1 MPVRNGGA
9 HRNRGIVM
17 PSPIGTSSGS
27 FLTTKAVWNP
37 LLELLEQRKVIP
49 VIGPDVVLVDTD
61 EHGRIPITQFLA
73 KRTAE
78 LLELPAADADAGPET
93 LNDVACRW
101 SATGE
106 PIAEVYAAVHEALLE
121 QPLEPSEE
129 LVKLA
134 NIRAFDL
141 YVTTTF
147 DDLLER
153 ALDNAR
159 YDGKRVTRSY
169 AYSPDR
175 FEDIPDQKAGLAQ
188 ASIPTV
194 YHLLG
199 KVSATP
205 AYAVTDEDTLEYIH
219 ALQSENRRPNN
230 LLEELGAHSL
240 LIIGSGYGDW
250 LARFFLRIT
259 KHKRLSLLEEPS
271 NYMADERTRNDVA
284 FKQFLRHFSKQTKV
298 LDVVGVEFIDELASR
313 WVDRQG
319 NAQQEP
325 VKQPSDERGVFI
337 SYAHEDFD
345 TVHLLVDALRRV
357 NVPVWFDRRTGDDD
371 PGLSAGEDWDRKI
384 ETQITGA
391 SLFVPILSRNVI
403 TNDPR
408 YFQKE
413 WSIAAEFSK
422 LYQREY
428 IVPINIDN
436 IDSSRD
442 RLPRVF
448 LARQW
453 EALGGGTNEADRV
466 ALIIRDLYRKYQ
478 ANRSNSV

>member
-1 MPVRNGGA
+1 
-9 HRNRGIVM
+9 M
-17 PSPIGTSSGS
+17 PSPFGTSSGS

-49 VIGPDVVLVDTD
+49 VIGPDVVLVGTD
-61 EHGRIPITQFLA
+61 AYGRIPLTQFLA

-78 LLELPAADADAGPET
+78 LLELPAADSDADHET
-93 LNDVACRW
+93 LNSVACRW
-101 SATGE
+101 TATGE

-121 QPLEPSEE
+121 QPLEPPEE

-134 NIRAFDL
+134 KIRAFDL

-153 ALDNAR
+153 ALDNTR

-175 FEDIPDQKAGLAQ
+175 FEDIPDPKAEPAQ
-188 ASIPTV
+188 AAAPTV

-271 NYMADERTRNDVA
+271 NYVADERTRNDVA

-313 WVDRQG
+313 WGDRQSDV
-319 NAQQEP
+319 QQQP
-325 VKQPSDERGVFI
+325 ASQPSDERGVFI

-345 TVHLLVDALRRV
+345 GVRLLVDALRRL
-357 NVPVWFDRRTGDDD
+357 NVPVWFDRRSGDDA
-371 PGLSAGEDWDRKI
+371 PGLSAGDDWDRKI
-384 ETQITGA
+384 ETQITRA
-391 SLFVPILSRNVI
+391 SLFVPILSRHVI
-403 TNDPR
+403 TDEPR
-408 YFQKE
+408 YFRKE
-413 WSIAAEFSK
+413 WSIAADFSRQ
-422 LYQREY
+422 YQREY
-428 IVPINIDN
+428 IVPISTDN
-436 IDSSRD
+436 IDPSGE

-453 EALGGGTNEADRV
+453 EMLGAGTVEADRV
-466 ALIIRDLYRKYQ
+466 ALVIRDLYRKYQ